1 MMAESRYGVENN
13 NRCLNHKILKTKKK
27 QMVKGK
33 NFSSGFVDRQHQQV
47 HWQVVAT
54 VQLPSLHVPLRH
66 QTQYATLE
74 DDDRVH
80 PTSVGI

>member
-1 MMAESRYGVENN
+1 MAESRYGVEYN
-13 NRCLNHKILKTKKK
+13 NRCLNHKILKTKKI

-33 NFSSGFVDRQHQQV
+33 NFSSGFVDRQHQLV
-47 HWQVVAT
+47 HWQVVT
-54 VQLPSLHVPLRH
+54 IVQLPSLHVPLRH
-66 QTQYATLE
+66 QMRCAILE